1 MDQEFRKNLADWVLP
16 TLFMW
21 LQSSKLSTKLGIQN
35 GSQVIGS
42 WSCLLAR
49 HLLAQHRHVSS
60 SWALDFSQ
68 YENEWVS
75 LECRHFKKRHSKIPR
90 EKLEFF
96 FFFFFSDIVLE
107 ILPYPFNPMLLV
119 KQTTFKERRISFN
132 LSVGEAAKNLLSTL
146 IFHLCVLLEK
156 ECLLSILLQ

>member
-1 MDQEFRKNLADWVLP
+1 MDQEFRKNLADWVLL

-21 LQSSKLSTKLGIQN
+21 LQLSKLSTKLGIQN

-49 HLLAQHRHVSS
+49 RLVALTAPTCVLFMSFGLLTI
-60 SWALDFSQ
+60 WK
-68 YENEWVS
+68 WVS
-75 LECRHFKKRHSKIPR
+75 
-90 EKLEFF
+90 EFGVWTLQKETF
-96 FFFFFSDIVLE
+96 QDTKGKAGILFFFSDVVLE